1 MLSVVITIN
10 AYGEIM
16 GEPKVYSRGLVL
28 SPTETKAGFLEVV
41 TQIARDAIEKS
52 PHNPKNAHNHSK
64 NSKNSKFEIDKLQI
78 DLRSE
83 LHRYIDDRMHRHP
96 LLEVILM
103 EYTGKPTAVVLGA

>member
-1 MLSVVITIN
+1 
-10 AYGEIM
+10 M

-41 TQIARDAIEKS
+41 TQITREAIEKS
-52 PHNPKNAHNHSK
+52 PHNPQNIFISAKDKKAGK
-64 NSKNSKFEIDKLQI
+64 VAKLEIDKVQI
-78 DLRSE
+78 DLGSE

-103 EYTGKPTAVVLGA
+103 EYTGKAGALVIGA